1 MFVKM
6 MMSEAQ
12 DGRQYMRE
20 AETVVIFAGVWL
32 LVRALLLLATLRPYE
47 TCSEAIQP
55 LWRVICLEQKQVT
68 PFVLTF

>member
-47 TCSEAIQP
+47 TCLQSSVWP
-55 LWRVICLEQKQVT
+55 LVDKEEK
-68 PFVLTF
+68 